1 MVEYKRNETPKKG
14 IGLVGSLACLLTLF
28 VLGCLIA
35 VMSLVDRMDENA
47 GQNMRAMVAGALEHE
62 VRSRADSTYQTSLW
76 DDGVDHLYG
85 SVDRAWARTNLAYPM
100 HVYVIDRQGRVLWS
114 MRPDSRGPD
123 MAPHKAMPTSY
134 GTLLAELPKTQAAA
148 ARMKSGVAF
157 LSRFD
162 GRPAIVSGMAI
173 VPLLRP
179 RKIPDG
185 ELLYILMI
193 REMDAPMLQRWKDA
207 FHLDGLA
214 LDSRSPAPMANRVI
228 MHDVGGQY
236 IGTLEWPSPRAGRQ
250 AFRDVLPFLL
260 CIGAAITALSAW
272 LFRLMIRSRVNLQ
285 NSMIDAQRAAEEAQ
299 RNAMQADLARREAE
313 SFAEQ
318 SERERCRAD
327 TLARREVEE
336 QARHHEQ
343 LQQEQLR
350 VAAELRASLASLVD
364 QLLQSANALERSADE
379 TLAIIAEQQCSADA
393 VRARSQD
400 ASVAVQAISV
410 TLDQLTASIGEVGTV
425 AERAQDAAQ
434 QVSKRS
440 AAAVATSGNLLDK
453 IRMIGESAELIGR
466 ISGQTNLLALNATIE
481 AARAGDAGTGFA
493 VVASEVKALARRA
506 GHATETIQN
515 CVSGII
521 GAADQ
526 TVDLVGSVDSIM
538 ASLLGAVTSS
548 VDSVHE
554 QHRAVETIQQN
565 SSGVAK
571 DARTVNQAIGSI
583 SSSLASVAET
593 ARATRE
599 IGLAVRANVE
609 RLDGRFTDLVNQLEA
624 A

>member
-1 MVEYKRNETPKKG
+1 MVEYKRNEEPRKG
-14 IGLVGSLACLLTLF
+14 IGLVGSLACLVTLS

-35 VMSLVDRMDENA
+35 VMSLVARMDDNA
-47 GQNMRAMVAGALEHE
+47 GRDMRAMVAGALEHE
-62 VRSRADSTYQTSLW
+62 VRNRADSTYQTSLW

-85 SVDRAWARTNLAYPM
+85 SLDRAWASTNLAYPM
-100 HVYVIDRQGRVLWS
+100 HVYLIDGQGRVLWS

-123 MAPHKAMPTSY
+123 IAPGKALPTSY
-134 GTLLAELPKTQAAA
+134 GALLARLPKTQAAA
-148 ARMKSGVAF
+148 AQMKSGVAF

-162 GRPAIVSGMAI
+162 GRPAIVSGMPI
-173 VPLLRP
+173 LPLLRP
-179 RKIPDG
+179 RKIPDS
-185 ELLYILMI
+185 ELRYIIMI
-193 REMDAPMLQRWKDA
+193 RDMDAPMLQRWRDA
-207 FHLDGLA
+207 FQLAGLA
-214 LDSRSPAPMANRVI
+214 LDGRSLAPMANRI
-228 MHDVGGQY
+228 ILRDVGGQQ
-236 IGTLEWPSPRAGRQ
+236 IGTLEWPLPRAGRQ
-250 AFRDVLPFLL
+250 AFRDVLPVL
-260 CIGAAITALSAW
+260 IGIAAAITALSAW
-272 LFRLMIRSRVNLQ
+272 LFLLMVQSRVSLQ
-285 NSMIDAQRAAEEAQ
+285 KSIIAAQRAAEESRQSALE
-299 RNAMQADLARREAE
+299 ADLARREAE

-327 TLARREVEE
+327 ALARRDVEE
-336 QARHHEQ
+336 QARHHQQ

-350 VAAELRASLASLVD
+350 VAGELRASLASLVD

-393 VRARSQD
+393 VRARTQD
-400 ASVAVQAISV
+400 ASVAVQAIST

-425 AERAQDAAQ
+425 AERAQDAAR
-434 QVSKRS
+434 QVSDRS

-453 IRMIGESAELIGR
+453 VRKIGESAELIGR

-481 AARAGDAGTGFA
+481 AARAGDAGAGFA
-493 VVASEVKALARRA
+493 VVAGEVKALARRA
-506 GHATETIQN
+506 GHATEVIQN

-571 DARTVNQAIGSI
+571 DARTVNQAIESI

-609 RLDGRFTDLVNQLEA
+609 RLDGRFTDLVSQLEA